1 MQIKSVEYKCLDVMN
16 EAAKEKETSNNKK
29 IIFNYPL
36 LKESDMSEEMKSD
49 TMDLCVTSFE
59 KFGAD
64 HEKVA
69 KFIKETL
76 DQKYGSPWHVVVGE
90 AFGFQISHDAKHLM
104 YMFLAGNKAICVW
117 KCS

>member
-1 MQIKSVEYKCLDVMN
+1 MN
-16 EAAKEKETSNNKK
+16 TASKDKDINSRKV
-29 IIFNYPL
+29 IFNYPL
-36 LKESDMSEEMKSD
+36 LKESDMTEEMKTD
-49 TMDLCVTSFE
+49 TMDLCVTSYE
-59 KFGAD
+59 KHSTD

-69 KFIKETL
+69 RLIKETL
-76 DQKYGSPWHVVVGE
+76 DQKYGASWHVVVGE